1 MFNLPVEEVCSCA
14 RNRARGLKSRIK
26 NVELGA
32 PPTDYE
38 ESVNFIEDWWRKSM
52 IAANPEAPDAVERFM
67 RALSFDLRGRVADGF
82 SEKNHISFECHKGG
96 CGSYGGSLAVYVAV
110 AGCNLFLPDGFCPD
124 GDEMIFAPHGVIIT
138 GSVFWENP
146 KDEDDFMWHT
156 VVKEVL
162 LNDESCA
169 AIVSSALWLRDYI
182 VSQDDDDDDDDD
194 DVIGNLDLL
203 YKAVAERLR
212 KADLDAGATWRYDDL
227 NEIIQESG
235 STIPAPDVSLY
246 ISTQR
251 VGVTMTDG
259 SEIVIFP
266 HTT

>member
-14 RNRARGLKSRIK
+14 REKAGRLESRIK
-26 NVELGA
+26 NVELSTL
-32 PPTDYE
+32 PTDYE
-38 ESVNFIEDWWRKSM
+38 RPVGFIEEWWRKSM
-52 IAANPEAPDAVERFM
+52 IAANPETPDAVERFM

-82 SEKNHISFECHKGG
+82 SEKNHIWYECHQGC
-96 CGSYGGSLAVYVAV
+96 CGSYGGSLAVYAAV

-124 GDEMIFAPHGVIIT
+124 GDEMIFAPHGVMIT
-138 GSVFWENP
+138 RSVLWENCE
-146 KDEDDFMWHT
+146 DEDDFMWHT
-156 VVKEVL
+156 AVKKVL
-162 LNDESCA
+162 LNNEPYA

-182 VSQDDDDDDDDD
+182 VRHDDFDDD
-194 DVIGNLDLL
+194 IGNRDLL
-203 YKAVAERLR
+203 YEAVAGRLR
-212 KADLDAGATWRYDDL
+212 KADLNAGVAWRYDDL

-235 STIPAPDVSLY
+235 LTIPAPDVSLY